1 MPDPG
6 LTTSELPD
14 GDPRAA
20 RTNVMNSKMMNKEKH
35 NAMKQLPT
43 CLLLLLV
50 VLTACT
56 GRYDAMRAALD
67 SINVLNRTDKPFTT
81 DDVQPYVDYFD
92 RHGNSN
98 DRLLAHYLLGRA
110 YHEHGEAPMALQCY
124 QQAADCADT
133 TAADCDYAQLCRVYG
148 QMGEI
153 FYDQS
158 LFRHYLTHFQLA
170 ERFAWLG
177 KDTLSA
183 ITYYDLQNFAYS
195 KLGLPDSVMIVVE
208 RAVQLYMH
216 YGKPQYAATAL
227 GSLVFLAVE
236 KGNLK
241 KARKY
246 ISLYES
252 SSGFFN
258 PNGNIETG
266 REIFYYAKGLLY
278 IKENRLDSAEYLFR
292 KELRDGKDYNNQ
304 NGGALGLAM
313 LYEQLHIPDS
323 AAKYYQYAY
332 AMNDSM
338 YAQKATETIERM
350 QSMYDYSRHQELAR
364 KAEKQA
370 ARERSIWQ
378 WGGCIAAIIILIVLH
393 VLYRIRAER
402 QKALQQYEQSI
413 EKLKLIEG
421 EIVSARKDILILST
435 HKNAAQEIIEEKE
448 NRIRFLEAESQRQQ
462 QESQQKLDEKRLSL
476 AEESLK
482 KQVEYMELVS
492 EMNRGTSIT
501 DSQKEKLETILRIHF
516 PKTFELITTKRHSLS
531 EDEYLTCM
539 LIRLH
544 IPPTQIGLLIEKTGG
559 SITNIRVRLLKK
571 LFGKQGKAIEFDKSI
586 CSIC

>member
-1 MPDPG
+1 
-6 LTTSELPD
+6 
-14 GDPRAA
+14 
-20 RTNVMNSKMMNKEKH
+20 
-35 NAMKQLPT
+35 
-43 CLLLLLV
+43 
-50 VLTACT
+50 
-56 GRYDAMRAALD
+56 
-67 SINVLNRTDKPFTT
+67 
-81 DDVQPYVDYFD
+81 
-92 RHGNSN
+92 
-98 DRLLAHYLLGRA
+98 
-110 YHEHGEAPMALQCY
+110 
-124 QQAADCADT
+124 
-133 TAADCDYAQLCRVYG
+133 
-148 QMGEI
+148 
-153 FYDQS
+153 
-158 LFRHYLTHFQLA
+158 
-170 ERFAWLG
+170 
-177 KDTLSA
+177 
-183 ITYYDLQNFAYS
+183 
-195 KLGLPDSVMIVVE
+195 MIVVE

-236 KGNLK
+236 KGNLE

-252 SSGFFN
+252 SSGYFN

-278 IKENRLDSAEYLFR
+278 LKENRTDSAEYWFR
-292 KELRDGKDYNNQ
+292 KELHDGKDYNNQ

-313 LYEQLHIPDS
+313 LYEQRHIPDS

-338 YAQKATETIERM
+338 YAQQATETIERM
-350 QSMYDYSRHQELAR
+350 QSMYDYSRHQELAK

-370 ARERSIWQ
+370 VRERSIWQ

-421 EIVSARKDILILST
+421 EIDSARKDILILST

-482 KQVEYMELVS
+482 KQVEYIELVS

-501 DSQKEKLETILRIHF
+501 DSQKKKLETILRIHF

-539 LIRLH
+539 LVRLH
-544 IPPTQIGLLIEKTGG
+544 VPPTQISYLIEKTGG